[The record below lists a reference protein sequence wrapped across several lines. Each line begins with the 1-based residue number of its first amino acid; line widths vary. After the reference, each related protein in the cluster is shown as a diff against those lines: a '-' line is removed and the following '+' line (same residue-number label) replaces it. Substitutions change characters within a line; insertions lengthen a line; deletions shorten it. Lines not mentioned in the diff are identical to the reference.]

1 MPFQPGVA
9 SNPNGRPRGSKN
21 KIGRDFHEAYEEAKT
36 KYKHPYLLM
45 MEWAHDESK
54 PLEVRAAMIK
64 EAASYTCTKPKITV
78 RSEVPVLSSIEQ
90 AETFLATLAAEND
103 LDPIE
108 LMTAVRH
115 WIDSRRA
122 GQELQLKV
130 QDHGDHPEQ
139 HIQIEG
145 GLPPLPGTDII
156 MPEINAHNGHTL
168 DLEKN
173 PGPELPAPDA
183 TPQDPGQ

>member
-1 MPFQPGVA
+1 MINNLNQTCRFNREITLIQMVA
-9 SNPNGRPRGSKN
+9 LLDQRQ
-21 KIGRDFHEAYEEAKT
+21 IGRDFVEAYEAAKE

-45 MEWAHDESK
+45 MEWAHDKSK

-90 AETFLATLAAEND
+90 AEAFLATVAAEND

-122 GQELQLKV
+122 GQELQHKLADGSLV
-130 QDHGDHPEQ
+130 NQT
-139 HIQIEG
+139 IRI
-145 GLPPLPGTDII
+145 
-156 MPEINAHNGHTL
+156 
-168 DLEKN
+168 
-173 PGPELPAPDA
+173 
-183 TPQDPGQ
+183 